1 MLIISFQ
8 PNILTVCQKTFRR
21 VLLFSTFCQTLDQ
34 SYLHIALELSDI
46 WMPVTTNQISHSW
59 LIVWEDIEVQV
70 VESFLIFIFIIC

>member
-46 WMPVTTNQISHSW
+46 
-59 LIVWEDIEVQV
+59 
-70 VESFLIFIFIIC
+70 